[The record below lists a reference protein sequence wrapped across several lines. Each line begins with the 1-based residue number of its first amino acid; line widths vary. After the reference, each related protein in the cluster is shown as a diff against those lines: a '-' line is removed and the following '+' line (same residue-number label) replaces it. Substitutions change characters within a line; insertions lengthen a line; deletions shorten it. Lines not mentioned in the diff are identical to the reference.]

1 MKQTIVLVQSGLGA
15 GGAEKIVN
23 LVAKHRIEKGDDVH
37 VLAIY
42 GKPEDSYFEY
52 PPQVQIHTLYSDDSE
67 SKSRIKATFLKIKWL
82 RSTFRKIQ
90 PDLILSFLTKI
101 NFICACALLHSK
113 TPFLVSERN
122 NPIQQRPGRIW
133 KTLLKLTFRKADR
146 IIMQTQG
153 AMSIL
158 SANAQKKAIIIPNPC
173 HTINQA
179 VTPKNTPTDI
189 VAVGRLTQQKGFDV
203 LIAAID
209 IVSKKF
215 PTTHLTIWGEGEER
229 ASLEN
234 LVSSKNLDKNISLP
248 GNTKTPMEWINTAK
262 IFILPSWYE
271 GFPNVLVEAMSAGM
285 AVIATDCPWGPADMI
300 TNGKNGILV
309 PVGNPKALSQAIATL
324 LNSPKQQ
331 KLLGKAA
338 TVKLDT
344 FSENKV
350 LDLWDSVLDAYQ

>member
-1 MKQTIVLVQSGLGA
+1 MKRTIVLVQSGLGA

-23 LVAKHRIEKGDDVH
+23 LIAKHRIEKGDDVH

-52 PPQVQIHTLYSDDSE
+52 PPQVQVHTLYKNNDDSE
-67 SKSRIKATFLKIKWL
+67 SKSRIKATFAKVKWL

-101 NFICACALLHSK
+101 NFICACALLYSEI
-113 TPFLVSERN
+113 PFLVSERN
-122 NPIQQRPGRIW
+122 NPNQQRSGRIW
-133 KTLLKLTFRKADR
+133 RILLKLTFKKADH

-158 SANAQKKAIIIPNPC
+158 SANARKKAVIIPNPSLAN
-173 HTINQA
+173 NQA
-179 VTPKNTPTDI
+179 VTPKNISTDI

-203 LIAAID
+203 LIAAIE

-215 PTTHLTIWGEGEER
+215 PAIHLTIWGEGNER
-229 ASLEN
+229 KTLEN
-234 LVSSKNLDKNISLP
+234 LVTLKNLDKNISLP
-248 GNTKTPMEWINTAK
+248 GNTKTPMEWINSAK
-262 IFILPSWYE
+262 IFILPSRYE

-285 AVIATDCPWGPADMI
+285 AAIATDCPWGPADMI
-300 TNGKNGILV
+300 ADGKNGLLV
-309 PVGNPKALSQAIATL
+309 PVENPIVLSQAIETL
-324 LNSPKQQ
+324 LNSPKLQEA
-331 KLLGKAA
+331 LGKAA
-338 TVKLDT
+338 TEKLDA

-350 LDLWDSVLDAYQ
+350 LDMWDSILET